1 MNHNLLH
8 FVFVSTLRALVSGG
22 STGVAVG
29 ESCTTASACT
39 APGDVCQNGVCKIG
53 VAGDCSLHNSS
64 CIENAECVSNICEC
78 NPHFIMSDGACVDP
92 GPDFRLHQINGV
104 ETDNI
109 LEVYLNG
116 IWRAVGVNG
125 YQFPEATAQVVC
137 NHFGYGYI
145 GYSSTLTSTEYNYTA
160 GLWSMDLLN
169 CGENA
174 TELRDCVNPA
184 YVNITTPLMGL
195 PIRRIKCSGLNVSK
209 IRLTGGEVPSEGRLE
224 VLVGAQWG
232 TVCTFVVEPY
242 AGYPLSSDN
251 KDRICQMLG
260 YFQRSSD
267 FYKSQLTNEAF
278 NPILLT
284 LEGCSDL
291 TSLVF
296 EKHCNVIKGE
306 FQYCGFHSHD
316 VLLKCEAIRLVDGP
330 NTYSGRIEASING
343 SLVTLCDYRFDIQ
356 TANVACNT
364 FGYTGARQVI
374 SSTPYGS
381 GELPLY
387 TGRISCNGDEK
398 SLDQCHHET
407 IEDSPCN
414 NQRVVGVVCQ
424 GGPMKLEPFAHTAYE
439 GIFTTS
445 HADKWYHFTGNITD
459 LTAKTL
465 CNMTGFGFK
474 GYGISLPQSSSNI
487 QRQSLQCFG
496 GETNVLECTSETVQ
510 CLRVGWRG
518 VCESWPQ
525 SVLGL
530 YCNDYNIENVL
541 LISLFPYGGAFEVL
555 VDSEWG
561 SPSAELGLIEAQI
574 ICKHFGF
581 VNAQNTIKLSE
592 PYQHFKTKLN
602 GVLRCKGNESSPF
615 ECAFKHQ
622 GYLGVTDVG
631 FTLVNCSRECRQGR
645 YGFGRCDKDCLCIS
659 ANTIICDHV
668 SGECTCTSGWAGS
681 YCETDINE
689 CLTQNICPDGMDC
702 VNQNG
707 SYECTCRPGTM
718 VSDDLS
724 RCIDCPRQSFGWNCV
739 SSCQC
744 SLQNILTNGRDCD
757 SVTGECQC
765 SHGWAG
771 TLCDSDI
778 DECLNRSVCS
788 EVKTECR
795 NEEGGF
801 RCDCVEGY
809 ARNNNHTCFAIKVEE
824 KGSSNTLL
832 IVIICGCCRIGV
844 RVSWSLLLCKQKA
857 TERQAKNVGF

>member
-1 MNHNLLH
+1 
-8 FVFVSTLRALVSGG
+8 
-22 STGVAVG
+22 
-29 ESCTTASACT
+29 
-39 APGDVCQNGVCKIG
+39 
-53 VAGDCSLHNSS
+53 
-64 CIENAECVSNICEC
+64 
-78 NPHFIMSDGACVDP
+78 
-92 GPDFRLHQINGV
+92 
-104 ETDNI
+104 
-109 LEVYLNG
+109 
-116 IWRAVGVNG
+116 
-125 YQFPEATAQVVC
+125 
-137 NHFGYGYI
+137 
-145 GYSSTLTSTEYNYTA
+145 
-160 GLWSMDLLN
+160 MDLLN

-195 PIRRIKCSGLNVSK
+195 PIRRIKCSG
-209 IRLTGGEVPSEGRLE
+209 
-224 VLVGAQWG
+224 
-232 TVCTFVVEPY
+232 
-242 AGYPLSSDN
+242 
-251 KDRICQMLG
+251 
-260 YFQRSSD
+260 
-267 FYKSQLTNEAF
+267 
-278 NPILLT
+278 
-284 LEGCSDL
+284 
-291 TSLVF
+291 
-296 EKHCNVIKGE
+296 E

-316 VLLKCEAIRLVDGP
+316 VLLKCEAAQDRSYLQLHMGLVSCHCILEEYPAMAMKSHWTNVTTKQLKTRLVI
-330 NTYSGRIEASING
+330 TKEL
-343 SLVTLCDYRFDIQ
+343 LV
-356 TANVACNT
+356 
-364 FGYTGARQVI
+364 
-374 SSTPYGS
+374 
-381 GELPLY
+381 LY
-387 TGRISCNGDEK
+387 
-398 SLDQCHHET
+398 
-407 IEDSPCN
+407 
-414 NQRVVGVVCQ
+414 
-424 GGPMKLEPFAHTAYE
+424 A
-439 GIFTTS
+439 
-445 HADKWYHFTGNITD
+445 
-459 LTAKTL
+459 
-465 CNMTGFGFK
+465 K

-724 RCIDCPRQSFGWNCV
+724 RLP
-739 SSCQC
+739 
-744 SLQNILTNGRDCD
+744 
-757 SVTGECQC
+757 
-765 SHGWAG
+765 
-771 TLCDSDI
+771 
-778 DECLNRSVCS
+778 
-788 EVKTECR
+788 KTV
-795 NEEGGF
+795 F
-801 RCDCVEGY
+801 RLEL
-809 ARNNNHTCFAIKVEE
+809 RFK
-824 KGSSNTLL
+824 LPM
-832 IVIICGCCRIGV
+832 
-844 RVSWSLLLCKQKA
+844 
-857 TERQAKNVGF
+857 